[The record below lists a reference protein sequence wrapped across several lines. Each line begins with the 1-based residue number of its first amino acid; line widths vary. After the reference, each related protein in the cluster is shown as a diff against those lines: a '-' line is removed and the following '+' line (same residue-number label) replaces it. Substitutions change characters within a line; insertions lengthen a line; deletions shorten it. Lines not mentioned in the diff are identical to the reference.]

1 MPNGFP
7 ADRTV
12 GPAFMDPPNKPRVL
26 VFIVAYNAEKTIA
39 RVVRRIPASLL
50 DVYDVEVLII
60 DDASRDGTFDE
71 SHYLSKTPGAP
82 FPLRVLFNALNQGYG
97 GNQKL
102 GYHYALKYGYDFVA
116 LIHGD
121 GQYAPEC
128 LPALLEPLRTGHA
141 AAVFGSRMMPPSS
154 ARQGG
159 MPLYK
164 FAGNKIL
171 TWIEN
176 KLLHAELSEFHSGY
190 RIYSTKALA
199 AIPFDRN
206 SNDFHFD
213 TEIIIQLMI
222 AKLAIAELPIPT
234 YYGDEI
240 CYVNGM
246 NYAFHVVAAALKARL
261 QEMGLFYD
269 RRFDCAPD
277 GLSPYTPKMLYQS
290 PHSLALRFVRQGS
303 RVLDLGCA
311 GGYMATALNQAKRC
325 AVTGVDSSAAF
336 APGME
341 AFYRHDLNDGP
352 PEVDFARF
360 DFVLML
366 DVLEHLVRPE
376 LFLEQLRRAV
386 ARNPRAEVMVS
397 TGNVAFFVTRAM
409 LLLGQFNYGKR
420 GILDLT
426 HTRLFTFGSLRR
438 AVEQA
443 GFSVVETVGVP
454 GPFPLA
460 LGDNWASRFLVAL
473 NTFLIR
479 LGRGLFSYQI
489 FMRMRAQ
496 PVLASL
502 LTEAEEHSAARISLI
517 ELSRA
522 VDAEQPSFRA
532 VDTERARVESRRP
545 RPARRGVDE
554 NTG

>member
-1 MPNGFP
+1 
-7 ADRTV
+7 
-12 GPAFMDPPNKPRVL
+12 MDPPNKPRVL

-39 RVVRRIPASLL
+39 SVVRRIPASLL
-50 DVYDVEVLII
+50 DVYDVDVLII

-71 SHYLSKTPGAP
+71 SHQASKAPGAP
-82 FPLRVLFNALNQGYG
+82 FPLRVLFNPLNQGYG

-102 GYHYALKYGYDFVA
+102 GYHYAIKYGYDFVA

-128 LPALLEPLRTGHA
+128 LPGLLEPLRTRQA

-154 ARQGG
+154 ARKGG

-222 AKLAIAELPIPT
+222 AKLPITEIPIPT

-246 NYAFHVVAAALKARL
+246 KYAFHVVAAALKARL

-277 GLSPYTPKMLYQS
+277 GLSPYTPKMSYRS
-290 PHSLALRFVRQGS
+290 PHSLALEFVEPES
-303 RVLDLGCA
+303 TVLDLGCA
-311 GGYMATALNQAKRC
+311 GGYMATALYETKQC
-325 AVTGVDSSAAF
+325 SVTGVDSSPVL

-366 DVLEHLVRPE
+366 DVLEHLSRPE

-386 ARNPRAEVMVS
+386 ARNPRAEVMLS

-443 GFSVVETVGVP
+443 GFSVVETIGVP

-460 LGDNWASRFLVAL
+460 LGDNRASRFLVAL

-479 LGRGLFSYQI
+479 LCRGLFSYQI
-489 FMRMRAQ
+489 FMRIRAQ

-522 VDAEQPSFRA
+522 VEEHQPSFRA
-532 VDTERARVESRRP
+532 VDKGKPWVESRRP

-554 NTG
+554 NIG